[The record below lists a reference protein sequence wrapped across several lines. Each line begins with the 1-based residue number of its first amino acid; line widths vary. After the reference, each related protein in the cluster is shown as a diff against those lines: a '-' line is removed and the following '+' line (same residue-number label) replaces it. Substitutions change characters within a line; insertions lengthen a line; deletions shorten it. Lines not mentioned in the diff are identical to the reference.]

1 MLKGLL
7 PGSSGEADVENRH
20 AAVGEGGEG
29 RRAERVTWTLAQPSA
44 RRMASGDVLCA
55 SGNSNGGSAS
65 TQRGG
70 MWWERGGRFKREGM
84 CVCLWLIHLRLD
96 RKQQNL

>member
-55 SGNSNGGSAS
+55 SGNSNGGSIS

-70 MWWERGGRFKREGM
+70 MWGVGREVQEGGD
-84 CVCLWLIHLRLD
+84 VCMPMAD
-96 RKQQNL
+96 SSEA